1 MNTIYILGM
10 ILLIIILILIIFLYM
25 GLRISLS
32 FEKTGSKLSAI
43 IKINIFKKITVY
55 NSSKEKD
62 AVKQSKCY
70 DIRRGKKTD

>member
-1 MNTIYILGM
+1 M

-43 IKINIFKKITVY
+43 VKINIFKKITVY
-55 NSSKEKD
+55 NSSKEKE
-62 AVKQSKCY
+62 SEEEET
-70 DIRRGKKTD
+70 RKKGLKI

>member
-1 MNTIYILGM
+1 
-10 ILLIIILILIIFLYM
+10 M

-55 NSSKEKD
+55 NSSK
-62 AVKQSKCY
+62 
-70 DIRRGKKTD
+70 KKKPQKTKMMKKSLKI